1 MQTEAIIYPRMSNDL
16 SGDESRVGALFE
28 ALGLG
33 QIDADEDGCFVMSHD
48 EETSLHFQ
56 IVPAADL
63 LKVAV
68 TVCTLSE
75 GALARDLRVVLRA
88 NLDAPRAELPGT
100 LSIVAITRQVLFNTV
115 VPIVVPILVPIL
127 VPEAEDSVRPMQPSE
142 FGALLERVLKEAFAW
157 RERLVH
163 ELGEHASSCAST
175 VGVNDVIRG

>member
-1 MQTEAIIYPRMSNDL
+1 MHTETVIYTGMSTPHDDANDS
-16 SGDESRVGALFE
+16 SGNESRVGALFE

-33 QIDADEDGCFVMSHD
+33 QIDADEDGCFVMGYD
-48 EETSLHFQ
+48 EETSLHLQ

-75 GALARDLRVVLRA
+75 STLARDLRVVLRA

-100 LSIVAITRQVLFNTV
+100 LSIVAITRQVLFNTA
-115 VPIVVPILVPIL
+115 VPIV

-142 FGALLERVLKEAFAW
+142 FGALLERVLKEAFVW
-157 RERLVH
+157 RERLVN
-163 ELGEHASSCAST
+163 ELDEHASSYANT
-175 VGVNDVIRG
+175 IGAHDVIHG

>member
-1 MQTEAIIYPRMSNDL
+1 MQTEAIIYPRMSNDS

-115 VPIVVPILVPIL
+115 VPIVVP
-127 VPEAEDSVRPMQPSE
+127 EAEDSVRPMQPSE

-157 RERLVH
+157 RERLAH
-163 ELGEHASSCAST
+163 KLGEHASSCAST